1 MKVRYVH
8 FELLC
13 FQLFVLNV
21 NAKTT
26 KAKVGKWEHEQGI
39 SRNIY
44 IKMRNIDTKKLNEN
58 IDLRC
63 IYLTFSYKNL
73 AVSGFR
79 VNISTFRFFALISM
93 QNEKKK

>member
-1 MKVRYVH
+1 
-8 FELLC
+8 
-13 FQLFVLNV
+13 
-21 NAKTT
+21 
-26 KAKVGKWEHEQGI
+26 
-39 SRNIY
+39 
-44 IKMRNIDTKKLNEN
+44 MRNIDTKKLNEN